1 MQVNSEKFDDQQIV
15 KKIMQSLS
23 AKFDYVVVR
32 IEEGNDIFT
41 LIVEG
46 LMSSLCSYE
55 QKINHRINSN
65 NFKQVLQS
73 RTSTRGHSGQQDGR
87 DYGSGNG

>member
-1 MQVNSEKFDDQQIV
+1 
-15 KKIMQSLS
+15 MQSLS
-23 AKFDYVVVR
+23 AKFDYVVAR

-46 LMSSLCSYE
+46 LMSSLYSYE

-65 NFKQVLQS
+65 NFKQVL
-73 RTSTRGHSGQQDGR
+73 
-87 DYGSGNG
+87 

>member
-46 LMSSLCSYE
+46 LMSSLYSYE

-73 RTSTRGHSGQQDGR
+73 RTSIGGHSGQQGGR
-87 DYGSGNG
+87 DCGSGNG